1 MFIDTFIDKVKIA
14 LRNPTCTACQQK
26 LHTQAKFCA
35 RCHEKLGI
43 RQPEPI
49 LSTPNCAIHAATN
62 LNPHIKRVLY
72 GHKFHNKV
80 EHVPQLA
87 ALLVQYWNNIPPGV
101 GFQVVHPENVLVI
114 PIPPHGGEAS
124 RVDMF
129 ASQFARHFGYDYRHD
144 VLTWMR
150 EVKPQHRIHDK
161 QTRLAN
167 IAQSLYL
174 KSGIVSGYEKVIVV
188 DDITTTGATLL
199 EASRAFGNEAAHHQP
214 ERHNVV
220 CLAVARVP
228 LGAQIRTAEVD

>member
-14 LRNPTCTACQQK
+14 LRNPVCVGCEQK
-26 LHTQAKFCA
+26 LSGNAKFCR

-49 LSTPNCAIHAATN
+49 LDSPSCVIHAATN
-62 LNPHIKRVLY
+62 LNPTIKRILY
-72 GHKFHNKV
+72 GHKFHNRV
-80 EHVPQLA
+80 DHIPQLSG
-87 ALLVQYWNNIPPGV
+87 LLVQYWENIPPSV
-101 GFQVVHPENVLVI
+101 GFSVVHPENVLVI
-114 PIPPHGGEAS
+114 PIPPHTGEAS

-161 QTRLAN
+161 KTRLAN
-167 IAQSLYL
+167 ISQGLYL

-199 EASRAFGNEAAHHQP
+199 EAGRAFHNEAANRP
-214 ERHNVV
+214 ERNNVV

-228 LGAQIRTAEVD
+228 LGAQIRAGEIE